1 MSELLLELLSKEIP
15 ARMQA
20 QAAADL
26 QRLVCDGLKGADL
39 AFSSA
44 QSFVTPRRLTL
55 VIEGLPER
63 QPDVSE
69 ERRGPR
75 IDAPDKA
82 IQGFLRATGLT
93 LEQCEHRDS
102 GKGVFWY
109 AVIDR
114 KGRSTVD
121 VLVET
126 LSIAITAL
134 PWPKSMRWGSETVRW
149 VRPLQSILC
158 LFDGRVVPFGFGPIL
173 SADATLGHRF
183 LAPAPIS
190 AVKNFADYRQRLE
203 AAKVLLDAADRRRVI
218 AEEAAL
224 LAEKE
229 GLSVKEDRGLLD
241 EVTGLVE
248 WPVVRMGRIDESFMD
263 IPGEVLATAMRSHQ
277 KYFSL
282 LGKDGKLAPRFVV
295 VANRET
301 ADGEQQIVAG
311 NERVLRARL
320 SDARFFWDQDRKCSL
335 ESRVADLKN
344 LIFHAKLGTIGDKV
358 SRLETLAAQIAGS
371 IDGANPDLAAH
382 AARLSKADLGSG
394 MVGEFPEL
402 QGIMG
407 RYYAAHD
414 GEPEAVADAVGDH
427 YAPQGPND
435 RCPMAPLS
443 VAVSLADKIDTL
455 VGFFAVDE
463 TPTGSKDPFALRRA
477 ALGVIRLIVENG
489 LRLPLG
495 EVFRA
500 AHAGYGSGALAMPTD
515 KVGGALLAFFAERL
529 KVHLRDQGM
538 RHDLI
543 AAVFAL
549 GGEDDLVRLIARVRA
564 LQDFLASDDGANL
577 LIAYRRASNI
587 VAIEEKKDG
596 KSFDGAVSAGA
607 LAEALERDLF
617 DQLGQAT
624 PNVEK
629 AVSEERFAD
638 AMGIL
643 AGLRGPVDDFF
654 EKVTVNAEDGALRE
668 NRLRLLSGIRRAL
681 GGVADFS
688 IIEG

>member
-1 MSELLLELLSKEIP
+1 MAELLLELLSEEIP

-26 QRLVCDGLKGADL
+26 QRLVCDGLKSADL

-55 VIEGLPER
+55 VIEGLSER
-63 QPDVSE
+63 QADVSE

-75 IDAPDKA
+75 IDAPEKA
-82 IQGFLRATGLT
+82 IQGFLGATGLT
-93 LEQCEHRDS
+93 LEQCEQRDS

-114 KGRSTVD
+114 KGRATVN
-121 VLVET
+121 VLKDI
-126 LSIAITAL
+126 LPAAIFAMS
-134 PWPKSMRWGSETVRW
+134 WPKSMRWGLETVRW
-149 VRPLQSILC
+149 VRPVHSILC
-158 LFDGRVVPFGFGPIL
+158 LFDGRVVPIAFGLVDSG
-173 SADATLGHRF
+173 DCTVGHRF
-183 LAPAPIS
+183 LAPEPIT
-190 AVKNFADYRQRLE
+190 VTNFAEYRSKLL

-229 GLSVKEDRGLLD
+229 GLSVKKDRGLLD

-282 LGKDGKLAPRFVV
+282 LGKDGKLAPRFIV

-320 SDARFFWDQDRKCSL
+320 SDARFFWDQDRKCRL

-358 SRLETLAAQIAGS
+358 SRIETLAAQIAGA
-371 IDGANPDLAAH
+371 IDGADPDLAAR
-382 AARLSKADLGSG
+382 AARLCKADLGSG

-402 QGIMG
+402 QGVMG
-407 RYYAAHD
+407 RYYARHD
-414 GEPEAVADAVGDH
+414 GEPEAVFDAVGVH

-435 RCPMAPLS
+435 DCPTAPLG

-455 VGFFAVDE
+455 VGFFAIGE
-463 TPTGSKDPFALRRA
+463 TPTGSKDPYALRRA

-489 LRLPLG
+489 LRLPLS
-495 EVFRA
+495 EVFQA
-500 AHAGYGSGALAMPTD
+500 AHSGYGSGGLAMPAD
-515 KVGGALLAFFAERL
+515 QVGSALLAFFAERL

-543 AAVFAL
+543 TAVFAL
-549 GGEDDLVRLIARVRA
+549 GGEDDLVRLIARVGA
-564 LQDFLASDDGANL
+564 LQDFLASDDGANM

-596 KSFDGAVSAGA
+596 KSFDGAVSEDA
-607 LAEALERDLF
+607 LTEALEKGLY
-617 DQLGQAT
+617 DQLGKAT
-624 PNVEK
+624 PNIEK
-629 AVSEERFAD
+629 AVGEERFAD

-654 EKVTVNAEDGALRE
+654 DKVTVNAEDGALRE
-668 NRLRLLSGIRRAL
+668 NRLKLLSGIRRAL